1 MDKQHQKVSDD
12 SVAVQS
18 GRDTNVS
25 TQTNILVV
33 TPEHM
38 REVLAELATQVDTYT
53 AEAEVKKN
61 ERLEAFGQ
69 KVVDR
74 FAKGTDTRA
83 EAFTDPDFQYAIA
96 RAQHAYARSGDEAVA
111 DMLVGI
117 IARRSM
123 EEERT
128 RAALS
133 LDEAVD
139 KAARLTKNEF
149 AALGLSFVFR
159 YSRHTKLGS
168 LAALG
173 EYFQTWLPKLLP
185 DISTVQS
192 CYAYLETQSC
202 ASVSI
207 AKINFRAAMIAS
219 YPGLLSKGIERKS
232 LEGVLSTERIEEL
245 IDVKFLIPCIN
256 DNERLQPDALRWN
269 TQGATPANRINTLY
283 LQNIDSTWRAPT
295 VAVAAEQPGA
305 DWQGFDTDGAIRPRV
320 YCTHTRLSWA
330 IVGEVIR
337 ADVRT
342 YYHKREGNS
351 RGLIANCGV
360 GTEADATAAITGPD
374 LRTVHASTLIRWS
387 PL

>member
-256 DNERLQPDALRWN
+256 DNERLQPDALHKDDFDR
-269 TQGATPANRINTLY
+269 L
-283 LQNIDSTWRAPT
+283 
-295 VAVAAEQPGA
+295 AVNAKLDKA
-305 DWQGFDTDGAIRPRV
+305 
-320 YCTHTRLSWA
+320 
-330 IVGEVIR
+330 
-337 ADVRT
+337 
-342 YYHKREGNS
+342 
-351 RGLIANCGV
+351 
-360 GTEADATAAITGPD
+360 EADSLWRLFDNSLWSKEEMLDRLEPHIPQ
-374 LRTVHASTLIRWS
+374 IRQLQDTWDES
-387 PL
+387 PLSNLNLTAVGFAIAHANIRRLGIVTGDLNIWIQ